1 LPKGIP
7 KDGRKPGNPKITEI
21 SKNTRMTREQAI
33 ENGRKGK
40 SAQTIIKSF
49 REYFEDNLA
58 NTNSNGDTVKDGITR
73 AIIKKAL
80 NGDAQA
86 AQLVMRMVGEL
97 PSDKVNVSVSKIDT
111 AELDALESVVLN
123 DTRTSDSTSS

>member
-1 LPKGIP
+1 MSK
-7 KDGRKPGNPKITEI
+7 GRKGGNPDIVEVG
-21 SKNTRMTREQAI
+21 KNTRFTKETAAI
-33 ENGRKGK
+33 NGKKG
-40 SAQTIIKSF
+40 QTALQMVKSF

-58 NTNSNGDTVKDGITR
+58 KTNNQGDTIKDGITR

-86 AQLVMRMVGEL
+86 AQLVLRMVGEL
-97 PSDKVNVSVSKIDT
+97 PSDKVAVSVSKIDT

-123 DTRTSDSTSS
+123 DTRSGDSTTS